1 MLYLSPSILSADF
14 TKLGEQVLQIEEAG
28 AKGLAWVKLTEEGPV
43 GGIAKFVDEN
53 VQKGLESLGAKT
65 GDSLFFIAEE
75 KLEKAQKI
83 SGLVRIEL
91 GKRLDLIEKEAY
103 RFCFIVDFPMY
114 EYNEEEYNSF
124 MSSTSGSISS
134 TLDSLIKNT
143 TAVKSD
149 ISANGWKGTSSQN
162 FYNSLDTYITEL
174 TNLSTSFSDFV
185 TTVKESQAEY
195 MTSVGE
201 LGSTGA

>member
-1 MLYLSPSILSADF
+1 MS
-14 TKLGEQVLQIEEAG
+14 
-28 AKGLAWVKLTEEGPV
+28 
-43 GGIAKFVDEN
+43 
-53 VQKGLESLGAKT
+53 
-65 GDSLFFIAEE
+65 
-75 KLEKAQKI
+75 
-83 SGLVRIEL
+83 
-91 GKRLDLIEKEAY
+91 
-103 RFCFIVDFPMY
+103 Y